1 MDSVLRL
8 VTSFGTCLAMFTV
21 SMLVYGVGL
30 LGGWATWSGM
40 FVAAV
45 AIIYIAVGMVLFSF
59 WD

>member
-1 MDSVLRL
+1 MLL
-8 VTSFGTCLAMFTV
+8 KLIMAMATGLAMFTV
-21 SMLVYGVGL
+21 TMLVYGVGL

-40 FVAAV
+40 FIAAV

>member
-1 MDSVLRL
+1 MLL
-8 VTSFGTCLAMFTV
+8 KLIMAMATGLAMFTV
-21 SMLVYGVGL
+21 TMLVYGVGL
-30 LGGWATWSGM
+30 LSGWATWSGT